1 MRYLI
6 SSFGDRD
13 AVHRRSPEW
22 IERWM
27 AFLLSF
33 TDELVAT
40 GELVQAESLDEARHA
55 VRVEPDGAV
64 TPGIIP
70 DLAGSLLDFWIIAVD
85 DRERAEQIAGRL
97 AAALGTPVELRG
109 LPDASSI
116 PP

>member
-22 IERWM
+22 VEGWM
-27 AFLLSF
+27 SFLLAF

-55 VRVEPDGAV
+55 VRVAPDG
-64 TPGIIP
+64 TTSPGTIP
-70 DLAGSLLDFWIIAVD
+70 GLDASLLDFWIVAVD
-85 DRERAEQIAGRL
+85 DRERAEQIAARL
-97 AAALGTPVELRG
+97 AAALGATVEVRG